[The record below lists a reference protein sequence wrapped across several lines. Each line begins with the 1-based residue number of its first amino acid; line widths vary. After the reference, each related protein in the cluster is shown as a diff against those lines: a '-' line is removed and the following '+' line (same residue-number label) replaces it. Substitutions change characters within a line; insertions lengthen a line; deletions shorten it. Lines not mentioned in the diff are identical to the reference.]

1 MGRRAV
7 SDSEKFKPECGSALR
22 RTEAERGITASE
34 VRTCI
39 EKGEN
44 WQQLVPRTVY
54 EYVLSHGIDQ
64 RIREYKERICN
75 GRRTLK

>member
-1 MGRRAV
+1 MEV
-7 SDSEKFKPECGSALR
+7 LWR

-64 RIREYKERICN
+64 RIREYAKKGFATAEE
-75 GRRTLK
+75 L